1 MKKIIQFFIFTLFA
15 VVTFSNCKPEKYAV
29 KGNIQN
35 AANLQVVLEQAVFQG
50 MTIAIGK
57 TSCDASGN
65 FNIEPKEPLQEGIY
79 RLSIGAKRLFF
90 MMDGKEKSLD
100 IAADL
105 NSMDK
110 MENVTFKGSESST
123 CYAGLVKEMMAVS
136 AAGGMSPDKMKAIA
150 DKGCTPLMKAVFSLQ
165 MMGIASPEL
174 LKVFKQYSA
183 DLNTSMSG
191 SKYAMDYAAAIAG
204 VEKQKQQEVATET
217 IKIGQPAPEISLPD
231 PSGKVRSL
239 SSMKGKVVLLDFW
252 ASWCGP
258 CRKENPNVVNIYKK
272 YKAKGFDVFSVSL
285 DGPDPRMSAN
295 MNPAQLKDAEEQGR
309 AAWKG
314 AIEQDGL
321 TWENHVSDLKKW
333 SAAPAAVYGV
343 NSIPRTFLIDKN
355 GNIAA
360 ISPRQNLEEELL
372 KLL

>member
-1 MKKIIQFFIFTLFA
+1 MKKIIHFLVFALFTI
-15 VVTFSNCKPEKYAV
+15 VTFSNCKTEKYAV

-50 MTIAIGK
+50 MPIAISK

-100 IAADL
+100 ISADL
-105 NSMDK
+105 NTMDK

-123 CYAGLVKEMMAVS
+123 CYAGLVKEMRTVS
-136 AAGGMSPDKMKAIA
+136 ASGSMSPDKMKAIA
-150 DKGCTPLMKAVFSLQ
+150 DKGCNALMKAVFSLQ
-165 MMGIASPEL
+165 LMGVASPEL
-174 LKVFKQYSA
+174 LTTFKQYSA
-183 DLNTSMSG
+183 DLSQSMAG
-191 SKYAMDYAAAIAG
+191 SKYALDYAAAIAG
-204 VEKQKQQEVATET
+204 VEKQKQQEIAAET

-258 CRKENPNVVNIYKK
+258 CRTENPNVVSIYKK
-272 YKAKGFDVFSVSL
+272 YKDKGFDVFSVSL

-295 MNPAQLKDAEEQGR
+295 MNPSQLKDAEEQGR

-314 AIEQDGL
+314 AIAQDGL
-321 TWENHVSDLKKW
+321 TWDNHVSDLKKW
-333 SAAPAAVYGV
+333 SAAPAAIYGV

-360 ISPRQNLEEELL
+360 ISPRQNLEAELL